1 MVFYSDSYLLLCRSV
16 CQQKV
21 TRRFFAKGLPN
32 TAHETPFVHFQTVC
46 ESDHSP
52 IIIWK
57 AKLPIGAAAPRK
69 VNPFKAD

>member
-1 MVFYSDSYLLLCRSV
+1 MFVNKKSRVRFL
-16 CQQKV
+16 QKV
-21 TRRFFAKGLPN
+21 SQTL
-32 TAHETPFVHFQTVC
+32 HETPFVHFQTVC

-57 AKLPIGAAAPRK
+57 AKLPIAGAAAPRK

>member
-1 MVFYSDSYLLLCRSV
+1 MQKCLSTKSHAYVFCKKVSQTLHMRHLLFIFKQC
-16 CQQKV
+16 
-21 TRRFFAKGLPN
+21 G
-32 TAHETPFVHFQTVC
+32 

>member
-1 MVFYSDSYLLLCRSV
+1 MKCLSTKSHVYVFSK
-16 CQQKV
+16 KV
-21 TRRFFAKGLPN
+21 SQTL
-32 TAHETPFVHFQTVC
+32 HETSFVHFHTMC